1 MKFMTDNTQTWATQ
15 PSWGCVWAIENIG
28 LTANH
33 DLQVQQ
39 SRWKSYLAQ
48 KKHKKTPLYSQKI
61 EIYVK
66 LLQFCS

>member
-1 MKFMTDNTQTWATQ
+1 MKFMTDNTQTWPTQ
-15 PSWGCVWAIENIG
+15 PNMGCAEAADGIHLVSFD
-28 LTANH
+28 
-33 DLQVQQ
+33 DLELQQ

-61 EIYVK
+61 EICVK